1 MLRRIKYF
9 FSTEAGLQV
18 RMTLWVSMA
27 VLMVAV
33 VVMAVASSVLRD
45 QYEKELREQLS
56 DDIEATVRIL
66 DQRMQQVEYITLT
79 AASAVEENLDEGTE
93 ELDAMM
99 GALMHDIDC
108 IDVAS
113 LCMDNRDDSTATI
126 YNAYNVARHGGRHVV
141 SSEPLQEC
149 LAQDENWIASFH
161 EGRNLWS
168 ALFTTEAFPDVR
180 LQCFSVPVYAS
191 DSTRVG
197 MMCTMVKESYIGD
210 MIVQYKT
217 RKDIDLTIYDSEGQ
231 CIVEPDDYVLR
242 LAPEDLIVEER
253 PIARLRWRIVFSA
266 DRHIITNRLWPLMW
280 MMLGT
285 LVLLL
290 ICIAIVIALAVR
302 YVARPFVLRQE
313 QVASAKA
320 SMERDLQIA
329 ADTQRQLVPHKF
341 PPFPNRPEVTIHACL
356 HPAREVGGDLYDYF
370 IQGDKLYFCIGDVSG
385 KGAPASLFMAAT
397 HYLFRSVAAA
407 MPITDAVQ
415 QMNVSLCT
423 DNEACTFVTFFFG
436 CLDLRTGML
445 EYCNAG
451 HDSPMLVH
459 DGEARYF
466 APPEG
471 MPLGVWDENEFPSQR
486 VQLSKGDVI
495 LLYTDGVTE
504 AMNSNGKLFG
514 EEHALACMNGC
525 NPKEPETIID
535 TIMQT
540 LKEYAGDAPQSDDI
554 TMLCIGFNKTTK

>member
-1 MLRRIKYF
+1 M
-9 FSTEAGLQV
+9 QV

-161 EGRNLWS
+161 GGRNLWS

-180 LQCFSVPVYAS
+180 LQCFSVPVYAQ

-197 MMCTMVKESYIGD
+197 MMCTMIKESYIGD

-217 RKDIDLTIYDSEGQ
+217 RKDIDLTIYDSEGH

-329 ADTQRQLVPHKF
+329 AETQQAFVPHVF
-341 PPFPNRPEVTIHACL
+341 PPFPDRQEVSIYACL
-356 HPAREVGGDLYDYF
+356 HPAREVGGDMYDYF
-370 IQGDKLYFCIGDVSG
+370 IQDDKYYFCLGDVSG
-385 KGAPASLFMAAT
+385 KGMPASFFMAAT
-397 HYLFRSVAAA
+397 LYLFRFVAAE
-407 MPITDAVQ
+407 MPASDAVRK
-415 QMNVSLCT
+415 MNEMLCI
-423 DNEACTFVTFFFG
+423 DNEKCTFVTFFLG

-451 HDSPMLVH
+451 HNSPILLH
-459 DGEARYF
+459 EGEARYF
-466 APPEG
+466 APSEG
-471 MPLGVWDENEFPSQR
+471 MPLGVWDDNEYTSESM
-486 VQLSKGDVI
+486 QLHEGDVL

-504 AMNSNGKLFG
+504 AMNRLSEEFG
-514 EEHALACMNGC
+514 EERTLRCVDGC
-525 NPKEPETIID
+525 NPKEPKTIID
-535 TIMQT
+535 TVLEQVRQHA
-540 LKEYAGDAPQSDDI
+540 AGAPQSDDI